1 MGSGP
6 GLSPGD
12 PGRKEIRMA
21 KVIGTYALMPKD
33 GHKSFYGKAIVREY
47 EDGTKV
53 LRSYSTDVASIDKN
67 GELHRHWDRWSATTG
82 RHVAAFAGIGKA
94 IWDKMD
100 VEKLDS
106 GYCD

>member
-1 MGSGP
+1 
-6 GLSPGD
+6 
-12 PGRKEIRMA
+12 MA
-21 KVIGTYALMPKD
+21 KVIRDYALIPKD

-67 GELHRHWDRWSATTG
+67 GKLHRHWDNWSATTG

-94 IWDKMD
+94 TWDHME
-100 VEKLDS
+100 VERLDY
-106 GYCD
+106 GYWL